1 MLAKNKMIQNKG
13 IYKRLSLHTICEWLF
28 IILRCVS
35 DAIIE
40 APYLEKNIF
49 AGFFNWSIWLFQF
62 GWDDIITRY
71 EIDWIGR
78 EGLACETHDE
88 FLRVSA
94 FSRIIIVR
102 TLRGQ
107 SFCLQDTLW
116 IHAMKMSHNSH
127 LLNPNVTIINI
138 QWPHE
143 EFSGL
148 YQPFLQECPQACR
161 SVWIQLVLE

>member
-28 IILRCVS
+28 IILRCMS

-40 APYLEKNIF
+40 AFDLEKST
-49 AGFFNWSIWLFQF
+49 FFNWSIWLFQF

-94 FSRIIIVR
+94 KSKIIIIR
-102 TLRGQ
+102 TIRGQ
-107 SFCLQDTLW
+107 SFCVHIFHFHKHHNHNYSMIPRWIFRTLSTISTRMSSSLSVSLDT
-116 IHAMKMSHNSH
+116 I
-127 LLNPNVTIINI
+127 V
-138 QWPHE
+138 
-143 EFSGL
+143 
-148 YQPFLQECPQACR
+148 FL
-161 SVWIQLVLE
+161 IKLKT